1 MTKIIDKY
9 TNPAHPGSFT
19 GLSGF
24 LNNNKR
30 LNKTQVEN
38 ELLKTQVYTQHTQPN
53 KNFKRSKTVVPAI
66 DHTWQAD
73 LIDVQKIKY
82 QNSHNNY
89 ILTVI
94 DCFSKYAWAIPIKT
108 KHATNVQQAFEKII
122 EGSKRKPLKLHVD
135 GGNEFKGICKKY
147 LEELNIQLYITE
159 SEKKAAIVERFNKT
173 LKERMWRMF
182 TFNKNKKYVG
192 YLDDL
197 LISYNNSI
205 HRSIKN
211 KPSKIN
217 KKNEQKTF
225 NILYSNNNK
234 IKFKFLNG
242 DYVRVVIDKDMKF
255 KKGYTSNWSDEIFI
269 VALRRPQSPVKYK
282 IKALDGTLMTKSF
295 YEQQLQKVIF
305 EEFPVDTYLVLDEHN
320 NKIQI
325 EKLNSDQQTKIWV
338 DKDTFLNE

>member
-122 EGSKRKPLKLHVD
+122 
-135 GGNEFKGICKKY
+135 
-147 LEELNIQLYITE
+147 
-159 SEKKAAIVERFNKT
+159 
-173 LKERMWRMF
+173 
-182 TFNKNKKYVG
+182 
-192 YLDDL
+192 
-197 LISYNNSI
+197 
-205 HRSIKN
+205 
-211 KPSKIN
+211 
-217 KKNEQKTF
+217 
-225 NILYSNNNK
+225 
-234 IKFKFLNG
+234 
-242 DYVRVVIDKDMKF
+242 
-255 KKGYTSNWSDEIFI
+255 
-269 VALRRPQSPVKYK
+269 
-282 IKALDGTLMTKSF
+282 
-295 YEQQLQKVIF
+295 
-305 EEFPVDTYLVLDEHN
+305 
-320 NKIQI
+320 
-325 EKLNSDQQTKIWV
+325 
-338 DKDTFLNE
+338 